1 MIGRELKLLCGNANP
16 RLAQEVADSLG
27 IGLCDASVARFAD
40 GEIQVRIR
48 ETVRGADVFV
58 IQPTCPPVNEN
69 LMELLIMIDAL
80 RRASARQV
88 VAVVP
93 YYGYARQDRKHTG
106 RVPISAR
113 LVANLIE
120 VAGANRVL
128 TMDLHAGQ
136 IQGFFNI
143 PVDNLRTD
151 WIFSDHITTHFDRID
166 NAVIVSP
173 DAGGAVR
180 ARMVAER
187 VNAPLA
193 ILEKRRSQD
202 GSDVQVMNVIGEV
215 AGKRAILVDDILSTG
230 GTIVKAANT
239 LLDRGAEEVSAY
251 CTHGTLSGDALEL
264 LAESPLKRVVLT
276 NTIFNERANESEL
289 VDYIHVGEHL
299 AKTIRRIFEY
309 KSVSH
314 LFPHY

>member
-1 MIGRELKLLCGNANP
+1 MIGKRLKLLSGNANP
-16 RLAQEVADSLG
+16 QLAAEISRVLG
-27 IGLCDASVARFAD
+27 VDLCDAAVTRFSD
-40 GEIQVRIR
+40 GEIRVRIR

-58 IQPTCPPVNEN
+58 IQPTCPPVNDS
-69 LMELLIMIDAL
+69 LMELLVMIDAL
-80 RRASARQV
+80 RRASARKV
-88 VAVVP
+88 IAVVP
-93 YYGYARQDRKHTG
+93 YYGYSRQDRKHTG

-120 VAGANRVL
+120 TAGADRVL

-151 WIFSDHITTHFDRID
+151 WIFSNHIKETMDDLTDTM
-166 NAVIVSP
+166 IVSP

-187 VNAPLA
+187 LELPLA
-193 ILEKRRSQD
+193 VLEKRRSHD
-202 GSDVQVMNVIGEV
+202 GSEVQVMNVIGDV
-215 AGKRAILVDDILSTG
+215 ADKRTILIDDILSSG
-230 GTIVKAANT
+230 GTLIKAAHT
-239 LLDRGAEEVSAY
+239 LLGQGATEVAAY
-251 CTHGTLSGDALEL
+251 CAHGVFSGDAFDA
-264 LAESPLKRVVLT
+264 LAASPLKRVVIT
-276 NTIFNERANESEL
+276 NTIFHDLAEKSEG
-289 VDYIHVGEHL
+289 VEYIHVGEHL
-299 AKTIRRIFEY
+299 AKTIHRIFEF

>member
-16 RLAQEVADSLG
+16 QLAEEISEALG
-27 IGLCDASVARFAD
+27 IGLCDAAVTRFED
-40 GEIQVRIR
+40 GEVRVRIR

-58 IQPTCPPVNEN
+58 IQPTCPPVDEH
-69 LMELLIMIDAL
+69 LMELLVMIDAV

-113 LVANLIE
+113 LVANLME
-120 VAGANRVL
+120 VAGADRVL

-151 WIFSDHITTHFDRID
+151 WVFAEHIKRSFDDLTHM
-166 NAVIVSP
+166 VIVSP

-187 VNAPLA
+187 LNAPLA

-215 AGKRAILVDDILSTG
+215 SGKKAIIVDDILSSG
-230 GTIVKAANT
+230 GTIVQAANK
-239 LLDRGAEEVSAY
+239 LLEHDAEEVSAY
-251 CTHGTLSGDALEL
+251 CTHGTLSGNALEL

-276 NTIFNERANESEL
+276 NTIFNERANESEI

-299 AKTIRRIFEY
+299 AKTIHRIFEY

>member
-1 MIGRELKLLCGNANP
+1 MIGKKLKLLAGNANP
-16 RLAQEVADSLG
+16 GLADEISRALG
-27 IGLCDASVARFAD
+27 IPLCDAEVGRFSD
-40 GEIQVRIR
+40 GEVRVRIM

-58 IQPTCPPVNEN
+58 IQPTSPPVNDN
-69 LMELLIMIDAL
+69 LIELLLLIDAL
-80 RRASARQV
+80 RRASARKV
-88 VAVVP
+88 IAVIP

-120 VAGANRVL
+120 VTGADRVL

-143 PVDNLRTD
+143 PVDNLRSD
-151 WIFSDHITTHFDRID
+151 WIFAEHVKRSFSDLSDT
-166 NAVIVSP
+166 VIVSP

-187 VNAPLA
+187 LDLPLA
-193 ILEKRRSQD
+193 ILEKRRTRD
-202 GSDVQVMNVIGEV
+202 GSDVEVMNVIGDV
-215 AGKRAILVDDILSTG
+215 DGKRAVLIDDIISSGKTLR
-230 GTIVKAANT
+230 KAAET
-239 LLDRGAEEVSAY
+239 LVDRGARDVFAY
-251 CTHGTLSGDALEL
+251 CTHGIFSGDALKT
-264 LAESPLKRVVLT
+264 LAESPLKRVVVT
-276 NTIFNERANESEL
+276 NTIFREEAENSGI
-289 VDYIHVGEHL
+289 VDYISVGEHL
-299 AKTIRRIFEY
+299 AKTIHRIFEY

>member
-1 MIGRELKLLCGNANP
+1 MIGRELKLLCGNANLQ
-16 RLAQEVADSLG
+16 LAQEISEALG
-27 IGLCDASVARFAD
+27 IGLCDAAVTRFGD
-40 GEIQVRIR
+40 GEIRVRIR

-58 IQPTCPPVNEN
+58 VQPTSPPVNEH
-69 LMELLIMIDAL
+69 LMELLIMIDAA
-80 RRASARQV
+80 RRASARQI

-120 VAGANRVL
+120 VAGADRAL

-151 WIFSDHITTHFDRID
+151 RIFADHIESTFDQLD
-166 NAVIVSP
+166 DVVIVSP

-180 ARMVAER
+180 ARMVAEHL
-187 VNAPLA
+187 NAPLA

-215 AGKRAILVDDILSTG
+215 KGKRAVVIDDILSSG
-230 GTIVKAANT
+230 GTMMKATN
-239 LLDRGAEEVSAY
+239 LLLEKGAEEVVAY
-251 CTHGTLSGDALEL
+251 CTHGTLSGNAVDLVK
-264 LAESPLKRVVLT
+264 ESPLKRVVLT
-276 NTIFNERANESEL
+276 NTIFNERANESEIF
-289 VDYIHVGEHL
+289 DYIHVGEHL
-299 AKTIRRIFEY
+299 AKTIHRIFEY

>member
-1 MIGRELKLLCGNANP
+1 MISKVLKLLCGNANP
-16 RLAQEVADSLG
+16 PLAEEVSEALG
-27 IGLCDASVARFAD
+27 IEPCDAAVTRFGD
-40 GEIQVRIR
+40 GEIRVRIR

-69 LMELLIMIDAL
+69 LMELLIMIDAV

-120 VAGANRVL
+120 VAGADRVL

-151 WIFSDHITTHFDRID
+151 WVFADHIEATFDRLD
-166 NAVIVSP
+166 NTVIVSP

-187 VNAPLA
+187 LDAPLA
-193 ILEKRRSQD
+193 ILEKRRSHD

-215 AGKRAILVDDILSTG
+215 AGKRAIIVDDILSSG

-239 LLDRGAEEVSAY
+239 LIEHRVEEVSAY
-251 CTHGTLSGDALEL
+251 CTHGTLSGNALEL

-276 NTIFNERANESEL
+276 NTIFNERANESEI

-299 AKTIRRIFEY
+299 AKTIHRIFEY

>member
-1 MIGRELKLLCGNANP
+1 MIGKKLKLLAGNANP
-16 RLAQEVADSLG
+16 GLADEISRALG
-27 IGLCDASVARFAD
+27 IPLCDAEVGRFSD
-40 GEIQVRIR
+40 GEVRVRIM

-58 IQPTCPPVNEN
+58 IQPTSPPVNDN
-69 LMELLIMIDAL
+69 LIELLLIIDAL
-80 RRASARQV
+80 RRASARKV
-88 VAVVP
+88 IAVIP

-120 VAGANRVL
+120 VTGADRVL

-143 PVDNLRTD
+143 PVDNLRSD
-151 WIFSDHITTHFDRID
+151 WIFAEHVKRSFSDLSDT
-166 NAVIVSP
+166 VIVSP

-187 VNAPLA
+187 LDLPLA
-193 ILEKRRSQD
+193 ILEKRRTRD
-202 GSDVQVMNVIGEV
+202 GSDVEVMNVIGDV
-215 AGKRAILVDDILSTG
+215 DRKRAILIDDILSSGKTLRN
-230 GTIVKAANT
+230 AAET
-239 LLDRGAEEVSAY
+239 LIDCGALEVIAY
-251 CTHGTLSGDALEL
+251 CTHGIFAGDAIER
-264 LAESPLKRVVLT
+264 LAGSPLKRVVVT
-276 NTIFNERANESEL
+276 NTIFREEAERSGI
-289 VDYIHVGEHL
+289 VDYISVGEHL
-299 AKTIRRIFEY
+299 AKTIHRIFEY

>member
-16 RLAQEVADSLG
+16 QLAEEISEALG
-27 IGLCDASVARFAD
+27 VGLCDAAVSRFGD
-40 GEIQVRIR
+40 GEIRVRIR

-58 IQPTCPPVNEN
+58 IQPTCPPVNDH
-69 LMELLIMIDAL
+69 LMELLLMIDAI

-120 VAGANRVL
+120 VAGADRVL

-136 IQGFFNI
+136 IQGFFNV

-151 WIFSDHITTHFDRID
+151 WIFADHIRESSDRFDHT
-166 NAVIVSP
+166 VIVSP
-173 DAGGAVR
+173 DAGGTAR

-187 VNAPLA
+187 LDRPLA
-193 ILEKRRSQD
+193 ILEKRRSPD
-202 GSDVQVMNVIGEV
+202 GSDVDVMNVIGDV
-215 AGKRAILVDDILSTG
+215 SGKRAILIDDILSSG
-230 GTIVKAANT
+230 GTMVKAANR
-239 LLDRGAEEVSAY
+239 LLADGATEVSAY
-251 CTHGTLSGDALEL
+251 CTHGILSGNALEL
-264 LAESPLKRVVLT
+264 MAESPLKRVVLT
-276 NTIFNERANESEL
+276 NTIFNERGNESEI

>member
-1 MIGRELKLLCGNANP
+1 MISKVLKLLCGNANP
-16 RLAQEVADSLG
+16 SLAEEISQALG
-27 IGLCDASVARFAD
+27 IELCDAAVMRFGD
-40 GEIQVRIR
+40 GEIRVRIR

-93 YYGYARQDRKHTG
+93 YYGYSRQDRKHTG

-113 LVANLIE
+113 LVANMIE
-120 VAGANRVL
+120 VAGADRVL

-151 WIFSDHITTHFDRID
+151 WIFADHIEATFDRLD

-187 VNAPLA
+187 LDAPLA

-215 AGKRAILVDDILSTG
+215 SGKRAIIVDDILSSG
-230 GTIVKAANT
+230 GTIVKATNT
-239 LLDRGAEEVSAY
+239 LLEHRVEEVSAY
-251 CTHGTLSGDALEL
+251 CTHGTLSGNALEL

-276 NTIFNERANESEL
+276 NTIFNERANESEI
-289 VDYIHVGEHL
+289 VDYLHVGEHL
-299 AKTIRRIFEY
+299 AKTIHRIFEY

>member
-16 RLAQEVADSLG
+16 QLAEEISEALG
-27 IGLCDASVARFAD
+27 IGLCDAAVKRFGD
-40 GEIQVRIR
+40 GEIRVRIR

-58 IQPTCPPVNEN
+58 IQPTSPPVNEH
-69 LMELLIMIDAL
+69 LMELLVMIDAV

-120 VAGANRVL
+120 VAGADRVL

-151 WIFSDHITTHFDRID
+151 WVFADHIKASFGQLD
-166 NAVIVSP
+166 NTVIVSP

-187 VNAPLA
+187 LDTPLA
-193 ILEKRRSQD
+193 ILEKRRSHD

-215 AGKRAILVDDILSTG
+215 SGKRAIIVDDILSSG
-230 GTIVKAANT
+230 GTILKAAHK
-239 LLDRGAEEVSAY
+239 LLEHDAEEVSAY
-251 CTHGTLSGDALEL
+251 CTHGTLSGNALEL
-264 LAESPLKRVVLT
+264 MAESPLKRVVLT
-276 NTIFNERANESEL
+276 NTIFNERADESEI
-289 VDYIHVGEHL
+289 VDYIHVGEQL
-299 AKTIRRIFEY
+299 AKTIHRIFEY